1 MMTTEDVMTRTRVR
15 RMYTLS
21 DVDLDRLARISA
33 VRTAGNASQAI
44 SFAIELASLILQ
56 QQPAALA
63 GATAAEVLAL
73 YRQAGPPAD
82 PTAAEVSR

>member
-1 MMTTEDVMTRTRVR
+1 MMTEDVMTRTRIR
-15 RMYTLS
+15 RMHTLS
-21 DVDLDRLARISA
+21 DADLDRLARISA

-56 QQPAALA
+56 QPAALA

>member
-1 MMTTEDVMTRTRVR
+1 MTRTRIR
-15 RMYTLS
+15 RMHTLS

-33 VRTAGNASQAI
+33 IRTAGNASQGI
-44 SFAIELASLILQ
+44 SFAIELASLIL

-63 GATAAEVLAL
+63 GATAAEVLSL
-73 YRQAGPPAD
+73 YRKAGPPAD

>member
-15 RMYTLS
+15 RMHTLS

-33 VRTAGNASQAI
+33 IRTAGNASQAI

-56 QQPAALA
+56 QPAALT
-63 GATAAEVLAL
+63 GATAAEVLQR
-73 YRQAGPPAD
+73 YRQAGPPVD
-82 PTAAEVSR
+82 PTAAEASR

>member
-1 MMTTEDVMTRTRVR
+1 MMTTEDVMTRTRIR
-15 RMYTLS
+15 RMHTLS
-21 DVDLDRLARISA
+21 DADLDRLARISA

-56 QQPAALA
+56 QPAALA

>member
-1 MMTTEDVMTRTRVR
+1 MTRTRIR
-15 RMYTLS
+15 RMHTLS
-21 DVDLDRLARISA
+21 DADLDRLARISA

-56 QQPAALA
+56 QPAALA
-63 GATAAEVLAL
+63 GAIAAEVLAL

>member
-15 RMYTLS
+15 RMHTLS

-33 VRTAGNASQAI
+33 IRTAGNASQAI
-44 SFAIELASLILQ
+44 SFAIELASLIL

-82 PTAAEVSR
+82 PTAAEASR

>member
-1 MMTTEDVMTRTRVR
+1 MTRTRVR
-15 RMYTLS
+15 RMHTLS

-33 VRTAGNASQAI
+33 IRTAGNASQAI
-44 SFAIELASLILQ
+44 SFAIELASLIL

>member
-15 RMYTLS
+15 RMHTLS

-33 VRTAGNASQAI
+33 IRTAGNASQAI
-44 SFAIELASLILQ
+44 SFAIELASLIL